1 MRLHDP
7 RHLLVIF
14 ALAAVALATGCA
26 TPQIHG
32 ATQAL
37 ALNLKD
43 GALQKGGLAFV
54 TPSSVTGQEEDK
66 QALALVFAEVIRQER
81 PGTHIVALPEALSAI
96 NRSGLTGDYRRM
108 LEDYRLTGI
117 FDRDVLTRVGT
128 VTGARYIAQL
138 KLAGF
143 RQDSS
148 NRWSLLGLRIV
159 DTRSTTLR
167 LFIQIWDSQDGS
179 IAWEGSDELT
189 SARDYLEERTVTFRS
204 AVAES
209 ARRLVLQLP

>member
-7 RHLLVIF
+7 RQLLVIF
-14 ALAAVALATGCA
+14 ALAAAALATGCA